1 MSKPMFFYAGIYS
14 DAGDAAADCAD
25 IQKLHGSGAI
35 GSYDAQ
41 IIVREAD
48 GSVRVTKTEKPVE
61 HGAWVGAAAGAGA
74 AILFPVLLPAVVVAG
89 AGVGAYA
96 AHIAHGM
103 SRKEA
108 KRIGAKLNEGDS
120 AVVVI
125 GIDHDAEKVESAAS
139 RAREH
144 VLKRQLGDWD
154 DAEQDALES
163 IEQAEAAP
171 PVPA

>member
-74 AILFPVLLPAVVVAG
+74 AILFPVLLPAVVVACRRRRRRLRR
-89 AGVGAYA
+89 
-96 AHIAHGM
+96 AHRPRHEPQGGQAH
-103 SRKEA
+103 RREA
-108 KRIGAKLNEGDS
+108 E
-120 AVVVI
+120 
-125 GIDHDAEKVESAAS
+125 
-139 RAREH
+139 
-144 VLKRQLGDWD
+144 
-154 DAEQDALES
+154 
-163 IEQAEAAP
+163 
-171 PVPA
+171 